1 MNQLYVVAR
10 FKIHPGRQ
18 SDFKNAAAESLA
30 AVRSGD
36 TGTLAYEWFINE
48 EQTDAIV
55 LEAYES
61 SQAVLVH
68 MKSAGRHMPKLLK
81 FGDPSADGLG
91 TPSPELRNL
100 LKDRITF
107 LPRFQGLNAPT
118 LADAGAGTDIRTI
131 ARFRIHPGKLDDF
144 KSVAAAGL
152 KIVAEQDQGTFAY
165 EWYLDEAGAHCTV
178 VEMYRDAAA
187 LLAHSKNVGHL
198 VRTLLQA
205 SDLSVELCARG
216 PAAAL
221 APLAK
226 LPMKRFGYFQ
236 GIRF

>member
-10 FKIHPGRQ
+10 FKIQPGRQ
-18 SDFKNAAAESLA
+18 SEFKNAAAEGLA

-48 EQTDAIV
+48 EQTEVIV

-68 MKSAGRHMPKLLK
+68 MKSAGRHMPKLVQ
-81 FGDPSADGLG
+81 FADSSVEGLG
-91 TPSPELRNL
+91 TPSTELGGL
-100 LKDRITF
+100 LRDRVTF
-107 LPRFQGLNAPT
+107 LPRFQGLKAPT
-118 LADAGAGTDIRTI
+118 LADSGAGTDIRTI

-144 KSVAAAGL
+144 KSAASAGL
-152 KIVAEQDQGTFAY
+152 KIVAEQDPATLAY

-198 VRTLLQA
+198 MRTLLQA

-216 PAAAL
+216 PASAL

-236 GIRF
+236 GLRL